1 MNKPYITKLHIIFE
15 VLAFI
20 FGFASVIYGVAFAL
34 KAGGPVP
41 TNFSMAGEITG
52 YGSPWVVLL
61 TPGII
66 FITDI
71 IMSLVLHF
79 LPANKWNVSFKIN
92 PQRELIVFTYIS
104 LMVAV
109 MEFTMGAWSLAVTF
123 LWTLNMGNAIFIASI
138 VLTVALIAEAAIFYI
153 LAYRSNKI

>member
-1 MNKPYITKLHIIFE
+1 MNKPYITKVHIIFE

-20 FGFASVIYGVAFAL
+20 LSLAALIYGVVFAL

-41 TNFSMAGEITG
+41 ANFNMAGEVTG

-66 FITDI
+66 FITNI
-71 IMSLVLHF
+71 VMSLVLHF
-79 LPANKWNVSFKIN
+79 LPTNKWNVSFKIN
-92 PQRELIVFTYIS
+92 PERELIVFIYIS

-109 MEFTMGAWSLAVTF
+109 IEFTMGAWSMAVTL
-123 LWTLNMGNAIFIASI
+123 LWTANMGNAIFIASI